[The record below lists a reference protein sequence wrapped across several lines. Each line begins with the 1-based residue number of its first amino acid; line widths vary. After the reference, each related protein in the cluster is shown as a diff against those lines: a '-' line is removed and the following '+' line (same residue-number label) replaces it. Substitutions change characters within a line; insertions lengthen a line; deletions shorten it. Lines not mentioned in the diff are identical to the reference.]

1 MNVLTGNEK
10 ETSAPKGRSNKSK
23 FRHWDDCLFSFSSP
37 DGAFSPPEQEESGDL
52 EVCTPST
59 EKKRVSMK
67 SNFEKLPGSTF
78 RKATG
83 FFQFLGGASLLIG
96 IYVDELIIISSLG
109 LTILMFMGV
118 GVRLKIKDSLLKTM
132 PAIFYAIVNALIFY
146 LSI

>member
-1 MNVLTGNEK
+1 MYNFKLLLIIFSGISFLFFGVSCFYSIYFKNEFVRYGI
-10 ETSAPKGRSNKSK
+10 PN
-23 FRHWDDCLFSFSSP
+23 
-37 DGAFSPPEQEESGDL
+37 
-52 EVCTPST
+52 
-59 EKKRVSMK
+59 
-67 SNFEKLPGSTF
+67 F

-109 LTILMFMGV
+109 LTVLMFMGV